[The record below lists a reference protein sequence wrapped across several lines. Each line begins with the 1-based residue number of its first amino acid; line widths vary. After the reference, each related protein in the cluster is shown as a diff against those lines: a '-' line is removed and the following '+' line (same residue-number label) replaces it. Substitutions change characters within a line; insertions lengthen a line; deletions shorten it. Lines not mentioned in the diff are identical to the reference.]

1 MSACLEFQDVRK
13 SYRVR
18 RGVFGHASE
27 VVAVAA
33 DPAYLAE
40 DMALG
45 RSLLLASFQDAP
57 QEGP

>member
-1 MSACLEFQDVRK
+1 MK
-13 SYRVR
+13 SIC
-18 RGVFGHASE
+18 VFLGSSPGT
-27 VVAVAA
+27 

-57 QEGP
+57 EGP